1 MEFIL
6 FILFFCGCG
15 GGEFVYFVPFH
26 FFSTAREFPLVTQ
39 NTPVGTNAS
48 WHGTRIRGHTS
59 RFVTVSFFFF
69 SANQPS
75 SAGIVTFG
83 EQIIKKRNG
92 IKENNGRWEYLS
104 SSFSYSIKWKLL
116 DVSSVAGLSCC
127 YVPFQLYHRWGV
139 PVGRHP
145 SGHAQP
151 TSTSIKEGNKN
162 ILFRPTDRVFSPSGL
177 FFFYHEN
184 VRMNM
189 LQENNKIRFFK
200 KVRQTRNAN

>member
-1 MEFIL
+1 LTRHAHFVATRADL
-6 FILFFCGCG
+6 SPSLFFSQ
-15 GGEFVYFVPFH
+15 P
-26 FFSTAREFPLVTQ
+26 T
-39 NTPVGTNAS
+39 
-48 WHGTRIRGHTS
+48 
-59 RFVTVSFFFF
+59 
-69 SANQPS
+69 NQPS

-83 EQIIKKRNG
+83 EQIIKKEKRN
-92 IKENNGRWEYLS
+92 KRKYNGRWEYLS

-177 FFFYHEN
+177 FFFTMKMSGTCYKKLTKFDFSKKS
-184 VRMNM
+184 VRPNCE
-189 LQENNKIRFFK
+189 LEKNF
-200 KVRQTRNAN
+200 